1 MKEHQNQRRRHVEF
15 SVGDW
20 VLLRLHHHTV
30 VGITAAAPSK
40 LAPRF
45 FGLYQV
51 TERIG
56 AMAYRLQL
64 PPKARI
70 HDVFHVAL
78 LKKYVGDPPGAIM
91 LLPPLL
97 HGRVIPTP
105 SIVVRARTGVSG
117 RFWFNGRS
125 AWLLIQLVS
134 LFMTSRSIIR
144 HSSSLTSCLLGR
156 REML

>member
-105 SIVVRARTGVSG
+105 SIAVRARLNRGQWQILVQWEERLAICCG
-117 RFWFNGRS
+117 GEKCYR
-125 AWLLIQLVS
+125 LLCWTHL
-134 LFMTSRSIIR
+134 
-144 HSSSLTSCLLGR
+144 
-156 REML
+156 